1 MTENLDKANINSWL
15 QQDLVHE
22 GVNLDDAVNVSVKEE
37 ADEDHENDSLLRVEV
52 HDIVDTHH
60 AKRSYWRQQTA
71 AAGWLSQKGPVQV
84 HNAAEETSKGAL
96 DDDFNASLIQ
106 IDLSEKVNVDNVSWL
121 KYSKFRRQL
130 CYCLFCVQK
139 GSFASMT
146 GAPFSTANDASR
158 LTIY

>member
-1 MTENLDKANINSWL
+1 MLL
-15 QQDLVHE
+15 QQDLSHE
-22 GVNLDDAVNVSVKEE
+22 SANLHDAVNVSEKGE
-37 ADEDHENDSLLRVEV
+37 ADEENVNNLLRRVEV

-139 GSFASMT
+139 GSFASMN
-146 GAPFSTANDASR
+146 GAPFSKSNDVSR